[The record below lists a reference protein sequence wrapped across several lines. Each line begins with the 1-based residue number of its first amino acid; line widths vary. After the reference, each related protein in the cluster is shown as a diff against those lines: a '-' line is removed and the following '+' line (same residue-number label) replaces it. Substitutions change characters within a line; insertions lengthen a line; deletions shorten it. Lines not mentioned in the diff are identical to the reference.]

1 MGPFSSLAINY
12 PRNSI
17 LVTLHR
23 FANGRSDKN
32 LFFRA
37 HKYYTDK
44 SESEGYKMLS
54 KSLSPRTFR
63 FITAFDR
70 LSWTRCWGFLSAYL
84 QAGKLFVHFIN
95 LQRRTINYKS
105 CRERVFVEL
114 ARYIVLELKNFL
126 RLIGRRKEGRVSD
139 RGRGEKYIQ
148 AKLKASFSSAVRV
161 NKWKNFFETKLSAWN
176 EKKKNDN
183 ILCIQIIV
191 SQSRAKPRK

>member
-1 MGPFSSLAINY
+1 MFETRVERHRILYVFYSFTIVGNKFINMDCKISSASKKRGPFSSLAINY

-17 LVTLHR
+17 LVTFHR

-44 SESEGYKMLS
+44 SESEGHKMLS

-63 FITAFDR
+63 FIMVFDR

-114 ARYIVLELKNFL
+114 ARYNNFL
-126 RLIGRRKEGRVSD
+126 HLVDRRKE
-139 RGRGEKYIQ
+139 
-148 AKLKASFSSAVRV
+148 
-161 NKWKNFFETKLSAWN
+161 
-176 EKKKNDN
+176 
-183 ILCIQIIV
+183 
-191 SQSRAKPRK
+191 SR